1 MGVQAQHGRS
11 SDCSHYNF
19 NFTGFMG
26 GGGVAIFAVKL
37 DMSARSVCVCN
48 CHKSCKLAEGNL
60 WSDRENT
67 GNFAASV
74 RSVCVCNCHKS
85 CKLAQGKHREF
96 ENAI

>member
-1 MGVQAQHGRS
+1 
-11 SDCSHYNF
+11 
-19 NFTGFMG
+19 MG
-26 GGGVAIFAVKL
+26 GGGGFAIFAVKL

-74 RSVCVCNCHKS
+74 RSVCVCNKGFSILPH
-85 CKLAQGKHREF
+85 LQGKGCKTGLCGQAWSF
-96 ENAI
+96 PLFDPM